1 MWRLLPILI
10 GLGFLEL
17 LVPWPDVAAL
27 VLSNP
32 RQMELHDVANGGFV
46 HGGAEHLRIPGHVS
60 RAAPAP
66 TLARIAESPILS
78 ARAPAETQ

>member
-27 VLSNP
+27 VLSNAS
-32 RQMELHDVANGGFV
+32 QAELHDAASDGSAAGR
-46 HGGAEHLRIPGHVS
+46 AEHLQLPGHVS
-60 RAAPAP
+60 RATPAP
-66 TLARIAESPILS
+66 TLAHIAESAILS
-78 ARAPAETQ
+78 ARAPVEPR